1 MIHIA
6 IGTKA
11 QVVKMAPV
19 LWRLKERNIPYN
31 LIDLGQHALIARELR
46 AEFSLDEPGVCLAQG
61 KDISSL
67 PEVFFWLC
75 RIFCKSVSS
84 GWIKKNLFQGQSG
97 ICLVH
102 GDTISTLLGL
112 YLAKRAGLKVA
123 HVEAGLRSFRW
134 SSPFPEEVVRII
146 AMKFSDLL
154 FAPNAWAYQN
164 LVSMGYKEKSI
175 LMPANTSFETARFSF
190 EKNRSIQT
198 RERGYCLVTFHRF
211 ENIFSKRRIEFIVD
225 TIERACSL
233 MPVVFVQHPPTVR
246 QLNKYRLLQKVLGM
260 RNIESCAIVSHR
272 QFMFLLEQCA
282 CVLTDGGSI
291 QEEAY
296 YLGKPCLLLRSHT
309 ERNEGLGENVVLSRF
324 DKTIAGSFITGYPA
338 FSRENKLMQPLL
350 FTASE
355 VIVDRLR
362 EYA

>member
-6 IGTKA
+6 LGTKA

-19 LWRLKERNIPYN
+19 LWRLKEKNIPYN
-31 LIDLGQHALIARELR
+31 LIDLGQHALLSKELR
-46 AEFSLDEPGVCLAQG
+46 AEFSLDEPGMCLSQG
-61 KDISSL
+61 RDIATLPQAFIWLSGMILRSASSA
-67 PEVFFWLC
+67 
-75 RIFCKSVSS
+75 
-84 GWIKKNLFQGQSG
+84 WIKRNVFCGKFG

-112 YLAKRAGLKVA
+112 YLAKRAGLPVA

-134 SSPFPEEVVRII
+134 NAPFPEEIVRII
-146 AMKFSDLL
+146 AMKFSDIL
-154 FAPNAWAYQN
+154 FAPSAWAYQN
-164 LVSMGYKEKSI
+164 LAGMGYKNKSV

-190 EKNRSIQT
+190 ERNRNIQA

-211 ENIFSKRRIEFIVD
+211 ENIFSKRRIEFIID
-225 TIERACSL
+225 TIERACSH

-246 QLNKYRLLQKVLGM
+246 QLNKYGLLRKVLGM
-260 RNIESCAIVSHR
+260 RNIESCALVSHR
-272 QFMFLLEQCA
+272 QFMFLLDHCA

-296 YLGKPCLLLRSHT
+296 YLGKPCLLLRTHT
-309 ERNEGLGENVVLSRF
+309 ERSEGLGENVVLSCF
-324 DKTIAGSFITGYPA
+324 DKAIVDSFIAGYSA
-338 FSRENKLMQPLL
+338 FKRENKLIQPLL

-355 VIVDRLR
+355 VIVERLR
-362 EYA
+362 EFV